1 MATQV
6 KVRNMQLVDPTG
18 LEMEAGEFRLTPRP
32 ADLRGKTIGLL
43 QNTKANSDRVL
54 RELGEVLASEFEFKD
69 ILYFNKHNASL
80 PTKPEVVKEILER
93 CDVLVV
99 GVGD

>member
-1 MATQV
+1 MAIQV
-6 KVRNMQLVDPTG
+6 EVRNMHLVDPSG
-18 LEMEAGEFRLTPRP
+18 LEMDPGVFRLTPRP

-43 QNTKANSDRVL
+43 DNTKANADKVL
-54 RELGEVLASEFEFKD
+54 KELGELLASEYEFKD
-69 ILYFNKHNASL
+69 VLHFSKHAASL
-80 PTKPEVVKEILER
+80 PTKPEVIKKILER